1 MEKKI
6 AQALLRIKAVKLN
19 PQNPFTWTSGIKSP
33 IYCDN
38 RLSLSYPATR
48 NLIIKGLKEKS
59 SVFGEVDM
67 IMGVATA
74 GIPHGAILAHVLK
87 KPFGYIRDKAKAH
100 GRQNQIEGLILPGAK
115 VLVIEDLI
123 STGLSSL
130 KAVEAVREVGMNV
143 IGVLAIF
150 NYGFED
156 TDRVFAEHN
165 CPFVTLSNYDA
176 LLDVA
181 QATKYIN
188 EEELQDLKKW
198 RLSPANWRNK

>member
-48 NLIIKGLKEKS
+48 NLIIRGLKEKS
-59 SVFGEVDM
+59 SLFGEVDL

-143 IGVLAIF
+143 LGVLAIF
-150 NYGFED
+150 NYGFEE
-156 TDRVFAEHN
+156 TDRIFAKHN
-165 CPFVTLSNYDA
+165 CPFFALSNYDT
-176 LLDVA
+176 LLEVA
-181 QATKYIN
+181 QSTKYIN
-188 EEELQDLKKW
+188 AEELEDLKKW

>member
-6 AQALLRIKAVKLN
+6 AQALLKINAVKLN

-38 RLSLSYPATR
+38 RLSLSYPVIR

-59 SVFGEVDM
+59 DTFGEFDM

-87 KPFGYIRDKAKAH
+87 KPFGYIRDKAKGH
-100 GRQNQIEGLILPGAK
+100 GRQNQIEGLIIPDAK

-130 KAVEAVREVGMNV
+130 KAVDAVREAGMYV
-143 IGVLAIF
+143 VGVLAIF
-150 NYGFED
+150 NYGFAE
-156 TDRVFAEHN
+156 TDKVFAEHN

-176 LLDVA
+176 LLEVA
-181 QATKYIN
+181 QSTKYISS
-188 EEELQDLKKW
+188 EELADLKQW
-198 RLSPANWRNK
+198 RVSPTTWRK

>member
-6 AQALLRIKAVKLN
+6 AQALLKINAVKLN

-38 RLSLSYPATR
+38 RLSLSYPETR

-59 SVFGEVDM
+59 NSFGDFDM

-87 KPFGYIRDKAKAH
+87 KPFGYIRDKAKGH
-100 GRQNQIEGLILPGAK
+100 GRQNQIEGLIIPDAK

-130 KAVEAVREVGMNV
+130 KAVDAVREAGMNV
-143 IGVLAIF
+143 VGVLAIF
-150 NYGFED
+150 NYGFEE
-156 TDRVFAEHN
+156 TDKVFAEKN

-176 LLDVA
+176 LLEVA
-181 QATKYIN
+181 QTTNYIN
-188 EEELQDLKKW
+188 AEELADLKQW
-198 RLSPANWRNK
+198 RVSPSTWRQ